1 MVANVFDANFYRLA
15 NPDLAG
21 AGITTDA
28 QLRDHFLRFGAD
40 EGRRFSPFINLAYY
54 RTSNPDL
61 ATAGI
66 TTNRQA
72 FEHLEQFGLAEGRR
86 FSVVFNPAFYRSRN
100 PDLVTAGVS
109 SNEQLYEHY
118 RNFGVNEGRV
128 ASEFFDPRFYLNN
141 NADLRAA
148 GLNLRQAVDHFLNF
162 GIREPRLTSPPVSP
176 VQDPGLATSTALGLG
191 TLVAKASLVNFVG
204 FTNPEDYYHFTLDK
218 PSNLNLFLSS
228 SNYPAQLRLFVDSN
242 TNFRIDP
249 GEQLNTVD
257 SFTPFNKTLGA
268 GSYYVDVVTG
278 FHFGTVYQ
286 LDLNPT
292 PSPTTNPTD
301 PGNTSNNALDLGT
314 LSGTRV
320 VQDFVGST
328 DSHDFYRFLLGNISN
343 LNLSL
348 TSLSDP
354 VVANIFAD
362 RNNNGAIEPNEYV
375 ANVYTG
381 SSSTNGIT
389 QNLAPGTYFVDVIP
403 GEPFS
408 NTSYIMSLSA

>member
-1 MVANVFDANFYRLA
+1 MVANVFDPNFYRLA

-61 ATAGI
+61 ALAGV

-100 PDLVTAGVS
+100 PDLIAAGVR

-148 GLNLRQAVDHFLNF
+148 GLNLRQAIDHFLNF
-162 GIREPRLTSPPVSP
+162 GIREPRLNSPPVSP
-176 VQDPGLATSTALGLG
+176 VQDPGLAASTALGLG

-218 PSNLNLFLSS
+218 PSNVNLFLSS
-228 SNYPAQLRLFVDSN
+228 FNSPALLRLFVDSN

-257 SFTPFNKTLGA
+257 SFTPLNRTLGA
-268 GSYYVDVVTG
+268 GSYYIDVVTG
-278 FHFGTVYQ
+278 SPFGTLYQ
-286 LDLNPT
+286 LDLNAT

-301 PGNTSNNALDLGT
+301 PGNTSNTALNLDT

-348 TSLSDP
+348 TSLSEP

-362 RNNNGAIEPNEYV
+362 RNNNGAIEPSEYV

-381 SSSTNGIT
+381 GGSINAIT

-408 NTSYIMSLSA
+408 NTNYIMSLSA